1 MSLWILEVVCKIIH
15 ELKVMSANHTD
26 ARLCLL
32 SSHAGCNTVLAEIA
46 FKVHGPVLLRVSVHI
61 MV

>member
-1 MSLWILEVVCKIIH
+1 MSLWILEVVCKITH
-15 ELKVMSANHTD
+15 EFKVMNANHTG

-32 SSHAGCNTVLAEIA
+32 SSHAGYCTLLAEIT
-46 FKVHGPVLLRVSVHI
+46 FKINAPVLLRVFVHI